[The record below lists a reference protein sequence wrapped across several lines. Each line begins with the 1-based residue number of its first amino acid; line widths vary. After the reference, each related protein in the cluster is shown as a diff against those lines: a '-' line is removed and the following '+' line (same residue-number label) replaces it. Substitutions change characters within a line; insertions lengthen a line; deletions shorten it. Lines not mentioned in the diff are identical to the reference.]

1 MNGYLAKR
9 LLGAIPTLVGVSFLT
24 FLFIRLIPGAAIA
37 ARLGTSTALSPEQLA
52 SLRAY
57 FGLDQPLLVQYW
69 TWLTSLLRG
78 DAGYSIRTG
87 RPVLVEI
94 TERLPATLELAAAA
108 ALIAIALGIPLGLL
122 SAVRSRSRLD
132 VAARIGGLIGLS
144 LPSFWLGTL
153 IIVLFSLYLRW
164 LPNTGGYVDFV
175 HDPLANLKLLL
186 FPGITLGL
194 GLAAATMRMT
204 RSAMLDV
211 LSADY
216 VRTARAKGLR
226 PAIVLRRHVLK
237 NGLIVVVTLLGIQ
250 VGQLFGG
257 AVVVE
262 EIFAVPG
269 VGRMLLTAIVQRDY
283 ALVQGGVLAIAIL
296 FVALNIVVDLLY
308 GYLGGFVDLVIG
320 RVMDVF
326 FAFPAILLAL
336 GIVAALGPDPRNVII
351 AIAVVY
357 TPIFM
362 RVVRG
367 PVLALK
373 ARDFV
378 EAARAIGATQARI
391 VVRHIVPNLLSTLIV
406 QVSLA
411 LSWAVLTEGAL
422 SFLGLSAQPPAPSWG
437 VMLNEGRQY
446 LEFAT
451 HLAIFPGL
459 AIMIA
464 VLGFNLLGDGLR
476 DALDPQRR

>member
-1 MNGYLAKR
+1 MATWIPESASR
-9 LLGAIPTLVGVSFLT
+9 SALGASGLGRSRALAAIVREPVALVGL
-24 FLFIRLIPGAAIA
+24 
-37 ARLGTSTALSPEQLA
+37 
-52 SLRAY
+52 
-57 FGLDQPLLVQYW
+57 
-69 TWLTSLLRG
+69 
-78 DAGYSIRTG
+78 
-87 RPVLVEI
+87 VLV
-94 TERLPATLELAAAA
+94 
-108 ALIAIALGIPLGLL
+108 ALYAAIALGVGFLPIRDPLQISADRLAAPSAAFPFGTDPLGRDLF
-122 SAVRSRSRLD
+122 SR
-132 VAARIGGLIGLS
+132 
-144 LPSFWLGTL
+144 
-153 IIVLFSLYLRW
+153 VLFGARLSMQ
-164 LPNTGGYVDFV
+164 V
-175 HDPLANLKLLL
+175 A
-186 FPGITLGL
+186 
-194 GLAAATMRMT
+194 
-204 RSAMLDV
+204 V
-211 LSADY
+211 LSVA
-216 VRTARAKGLR
+216 
-226 PAIVLRRHVLK
+226 
-237 NGLIVVVTLLGIQ
+237 
-250 VGQLFGG
+250 G
-257 AVVVE
+257 AT
-262 EIFAVPG
+262 IA
-269 VGRMLLTAIVQRDY
+269 
-283 ALVQGGVLAIAIL
+283 GGVLGL
-296 FVALNIVVDLLY
+296 VS
-308 GYLGGFVDLVIG
+308 GYLGGIVDLAIG

-336 GIVAALGPDPRNVII
+336 GIVAALGPDPANVII

-373 ARDFV
+373 AREFV
-378 EAARAIGATQARI
+378 DAARAIGATRMRI

-459 AIMIA
+459 AIMVA

>member
-1 MNGYLAKR
+1 MATWIPESASR
-9 LLGAIPTLVGVSFLT
+9 SALGASGLGRSRALAAIVREPVALVGL
-24 FLFIRLIPGAAIA
+24 
-37 ARLGTSTALSPEQLA
+37 
-52 SLRAY
+52 
-57 FGLDQPLLVQYW
+57 
-69 TWLTSLLRG
+69 
-78 DAGYSIRTG
+78 
-87 RPVLVEI
+87 VLVV
-94 TERLPATLELAAAA
+94 LYA
-108 ALIAIALGIPLGLL
+108 AIALGVGFLPLRDPLQISADRLAAPSAAFPFGTDPLGRDLF
-122 SAVRSRSRLD
+122 SR
-132 VAARIGGLIGLS
+132 
-144 LPSFWLGTL
+144 
-153 IIVLFSLYLRW
+153 VLFGARLSMQ
-164 LPNTGGYVDFV
+164 V
-175 HDPLANLKLLL
+175 A
-186 FPGITLGL
+186 
-194 GLAAATMRMT
+194 
-204 RSAMLDV
+204 V
-211 LSADY
+211 LSVA
-216 VRTARAKGLR
+216 
-226 PAIVLRRHVLK
+226 
-237 NGLIVVVTLLGIQ
+237 
-250 VGQLFGG
+250 G
-257 AVVVE
+257 AT
-262 EIFAVPG
+262 IA
-269 VGRMLLTAIVQRDY
+269 
-283 ALVQGGVLAIAIL
+283 GGVLGL
-296 FVALNIVVDLLY
+296 VS
-308 GYLGGFVDLVIG
+308 GYLGGIVDLAIG

-336 GIVAALGPDPRNVII
+336 GIVAALGPDPANVII

-373 ARDFV
+373 AREFV
-378 EAARAIGATQARI
+378 EAARAIGATRMRI

>member
-1 MNGYLAKR
+1 MATWIPESASR
-9 LLGAIPTLVGVSFLT
+9 SALGATGLGRSRTLAAIVREPVALVGL
-24 FLFIRLIPGAAIA
+24 
-37 ARLGTSTALSPEQLA
+37 
-52 SLRAY
+52 
-57 FGLDQPLLVQYW
+57 
-69 TWLTSLLRG
+69 
-78 DAGYSIRTG
+78 
-87 RPVLVEI
+87 VLV
-94 TERLPATLELAAAA
+94 
-108 ALIAIALGIPLGLL
+108 ALYAGIALGVGFLPLRDPLQISADRLAAPSAAFPFGTDPLGRDLF
-122 SAVRSRSRLD
+122 SR
-132 VAARIGGLIGLS
+132 
-144 LPSFWLGTL
+144 
-153 IIVLFSLYLRW
+153 VLFGARLSMEVAVLSVAGA
-164 LPNTGGYVDFV
+164 TIAGGV
-175 HDPLANLKLLL
+175 
-186 FPGITLGL
+186 L
-194 GLAAATMRMT
+194 GLA
-204 RSAMLDV
+204 S
-211 LSADY
+211 
-216 VRTARAKGLR
+216 
-226 PAIVLRRHVLK
+226 
-237 NGLIVVVTLLGIQ
+237 
-250 VGQLFGG
+250 
-257 AVVVE
+257 
-262 EIFAVPG
+262 
-269 VGRMLLTAIVQRDY
+269 
-283 ALVQGGVLAIAIL
+283 
-296 FVALNIVVDLLY
+296 
-308 GYLGGFVDLVIG
+308 GYLGGIVDLAIG

-336 GIVAALGPDPRNVII
+336 GIVAALGPDPANVII

-373 ARDFV
+373 AREFV
-378 EAARAIGATQARI
+378 EAARAIGATRMRI

-459 AIMIA
+459 AIMVA

>member
-1 MNGYLAKR
+1 MAIWIPESASRSAAATRRSFGLTGIASAIAR
-9 LLGAIPTLVGVSFLT
+9 EPVALLGLAMVVAYVTVAVVVSFLPLRDPLQLSAERLAAPSSEFPLGT
-24 FLFIRLIPGAAIA
+24 DALGRDLLSRILFG
-37 ARLGTSTALSPEQLA
+37 ARLSIQVAVLSVA
-52 SLRAY
+52 S
-57 FGLDQPLLVQYW
+57 
-69 TWLTSLLRG
+69 
-78 DAGYSIRTG
+78 
-87 RPVLVEI
+87 
-94 TERLPATLELAAAA
+94 ATVVG
-108 ALIAIALGIPLGLL
+108 GILGLV
-122 SAVRSRSRLD
+122 S
-132 VAARIGGLIGLS
+132 
-144 LPSFWLGTL
+144 
-153 IIVLFSLYLRW
+153 
-164 LPNTGGYVDFV
+164 
-175 HDPLANLKLLL
+175 
-186 FPGITLGL
+186 
-194 GLAAATMRMT
+194 
-204 RSAMLDV
+204 
-211 LSADY
+211 
-216 VRTARAKGLR
+216 
-226 PAIVLRRHVLK
+226 
-237 NGLIVVVTLLGIQ
+237 
-250 VGQLFGG
+250 
-257 AVVVE
+257 
-262 EIFAVPG
+262 
-269 VGRMLLTAIVQRDY
+269 
-283 ALVQGGVLAIAIL
+283 
-296 FVALNIVVDLLY
+296 
-308 GYLGGFVDLVIG
+308 GYLGGVADLVIG

-357 TPIFM
+357 TPIFA

-378 EAARAIGATQARI
+378 EAARAIGATQTRI
-391 VVRHIVPNLLSTLIV
+391 VARHIVPNLLSTLIV

>member
-1 MNGYLAKR
+1 MATWIPESASRNAATTFR
-9 LLGAIPTLVGVSFLT
+9 LGRTGVL
-24 FLFIRLIPGAAIA
+24 AAIA
-37 ARLGTSTALSPEQLA
+37 REPVALAGL
-52 SLRAY
+52 LMVVAY
-57 FGLDQPLLVQYW
+57 
-69 TWLTSLLRG
+69 
-78 DAGYSIRTG
+78 A
-87 RPVLVEI
+87 
-94 TERLPATLELAAAA
+94 
-108 ALIAIALGIPLGLL
+108 AIALGVGLL
-122 SAVRSRSRLD
+122 PLRDPLQISSDRLAAPTAAFPFGTDALGRDLFSR
-132 VAARIGGLIGLS
+132 
-144 LPSFWLGTL
+144 
-153 IIVLFSLYLRW
+153 VLFGARLSMQ
-164 LPNTGGYVDFV
+164 VAVFSV
-175 HDPLANLKLLL
+175 
-186 FPGITLGL
+186 
-194 GLAAATMRMT
+194 AAATLVG
-204 RSAMLDV
+204 SV
-211 LSADY
+211 L
-216 VRTARAKGLR
+216 GL
-226 PAIVLRRHVLK
+226 VS
-237 NGLIVVVTLLGIQ
+237 
-250 VGQLFGG
+250 
-257 AVVVE
+257 
-262 EIFAVPG
+262 
-269 VGRMLLTAIVQRDY
+269 
-283 ALVQGGVLAIAIL
+283 
-296 FVALNIVVDLLY
+296 
-308 GYLGGFVDLVIG
+308 GYLGGVADLVIG

-336 GIVAALGPDPRNVII
+336 GIVAALGPDPKNVII

-378 EAARAIGATQARI
+378 EAARAIGATQTRI

-459 AIMIA
+459 AIMVA

>member
-1 MNGYLAKR
+1 MATWIPESASRNALTTFG
-9 LLGAIPTLVGVSFLT
+9 LGRTGVL
-24 FLFIRLIPGAAIA
+24 AAIA
-37 ARLGTSTALSPEQLA
+37 REPVALVGL
-52 SLRAY
+52 LMVVAY
-57 FGLDQPLLVQYW
+57 
-69 TWLTSLLRG
+69 
-78 DAGYSIRTG
+78 A
-87 RPVLVEI
+87 
-94 TERLPATLELAAAA
+94 
-108 ALIAIALGIPLGLL
+108 AIALGVGFLPLRDPLQISSDRLAAPTAAFPFGTDALGRDL
-122 SAVRSRSRLD
+122 FSR
-132 VAARIGGLIGLS
+132 
-144 LPSFWLGTL
+144 
-153 IIVLFSLYLRW
+153 VLFGARLSMQ
-164 LPNTGGYVDFV
+164 VAVFSV
-175 HDPLANLKLLL
+175 
-186 FPGITLGL
+186 
-194 GLAAATMRMT
+194 AAATLVG
-204 RSAMLDV
+204 SV
-211 LSADY
+211 L
-216 VRTARAKGLR
+216 GL
-226 PAIVLRRHVLK
+226 VS
-237 NGLIVVVTLLGIQ
+237 
-250 VGQLFGG
+250 
-257 AVVVE
+257 
-262 EIFAVPG
+262 
-269 VGRMLLTAIVQRDY
+269 
-283 ALVQGGVLAIAIL
+283 
-296 FVALNIVVDLLY
+296 
-308 GYLGGFVDLVIG
+308 GYLGGIADLVIG

-336 GIVAALGPDPRNVII
+336 GIVAALGPDPKNVII

-459 AIMIA
+459 AIMVA

>member
-1 MNGYLAKR
+1 MAILIPESASRSPGATGRSSGPAGILA
-9 LLGAIPTLVGVSFLT
+9 AITREPVALIGLVMVAAYVAVALFVSFLP
-24 FLFIRLIPGAAIA
+24 LRDPLQLSAQRLAAPSAEFPFGTDALGRDLLSRVLHGSRLSMEVAVFSVAIA
-37 ARLGTSTALSPEQLA
+37 TFVG
-52 SLRAY
+52 
-57 FGLDQPLLVQYW
+57 
-69 TWLTSLLRG
+69 
-78 DAGYSIRTG
+78 
-87 RPVLVEI
+87 
-94 TERLPATLELAAAA
+94 
-108 ALIAIALGIPLGLL
+108 GILGLV
-122 SAVRSRSRLD
+122 S
-132 VAARIGGLIGLS
+132 
-144 LPSFWLGTL
+144 
-153 IIVLFSLYLRW
+153 
-164 LPNTGGYVDFV
+164 
-175 HDPLANLKLLL
+175 
-186 FPGITLGL
+186 
-194 GLAAATMRMT
+194 
-204 RSAMLDV
+204 
-211 LSADY
+211 
-216 VRTARAKGLR
+216 
-226 PAIVLRRHVLK
+226 
-237 NGLIVVVTLLGIQ
+237 
-250 VGQLFGG
+250 
-257 AVVVE
+257 
-262 EIFAVPG
+262 
-269 VGRMLLTAIVQRDY
+269 
-283 ALVQGGVLAIAIL
+283 
-296 FVALNIVVDLLY
+296 
-308 GYLGGFVDLVIG
+308 GYLGGVADLVIG

-357 TPIFM
+357 TPIFA

-378 EAARAIGATQARI
+378 EAARAIGATQTRI
-391 VVRHIVPNLLSTLIV
+391 VTRHIVPNLLSTLIV

-459 AIMIA
+459 AIMVA